1 MKIQGL
7 PTLPDVIRTGRR
19 AAVLLALGMTT
30 STLLA
35 APVTQPA
42 SSPVSTAA
50 TAQGEA
56 PATDQSKEQLIRTLV
71 KLTDKSELQRVFSQQ
86 FVDRVS
92 SALSMFGP
100 AMNPQTMRVVRQQ
113 TQAVVKEHIED
124 GDALYSVLAPV
135 YQKHFNIVE
144 LNKLVNFY
152 QSPLGQK
159 LVKVSP
165 QLLTESLDLG
175 QQWGMSLVPEIVQR
189 VQAQLNGQE
198 PGSVSGDSGR

>member
-7 PTLPDVIRTGRR
+7 PKPLDVIRGSRR

-30 STLLA
+30 SAVWA
-35 APVTQPA
+35 APAAQTG
-42 SSPVSTAA
+42 SSPASTAA
-50 TAQGEA
+50 TTQGETPA
-56 PATDQSKEQLIRTLV
+56 PDQSKEQLIRTLV

-165 QLLTESLDLG
+165 QLLAESLDLG

-189 VQAQLNGQE
+189 VRTRLNEQNTGT
-198 PGSVSGDSGR
+198 VSDQSGR